1 MRTIFITV
9 FQFQIT
15 VFSPINGSPKRER
28 TCKLSPRFRR
38 KRSVDANDG
47 CWRNHSSSY
56 NFINC
61 RRRFTRWADERRKYA
76 VDFTWVWRQAR
87 TGSKVKH
94 VLTKYSSACN
104 ISTSWELEMASVYFK
119 YWFFNQERQA
129 KFLILNFSNTFLY
142 EKEIRNFNLLGLE
155 LLFNHVVVSTSNLI
169 KIKFSSKTLFGT
181 NKLYTLTLSSKIKYE
196 IVLVEVSL
204 LKNT

>member
-1 MRTIFITV
+1 
-9 FQFQIT
+9 
-15 VFSPINGSPKRER
+15 
-28 TCKLSPRFRR
+28 
-38 KRSVDANDG
+38 
-47 CWRNHSSSY
+47 
-56 NFINC
+56 
-61 RRRFTRWADERRKYA
+61 
-76 VDFTWVWRQAR
+76 
-87 TGSKVKH
+87 
-94 VLTKYSSACN
+94 
-104 ISTSWELEMASVYFK
+104 MASVYFK

-142 EKEIRNFNLLGLE
+142 EKEIRNSNLLGLE

>member
-1 MRTIFITV
+1 M
-9 FQFQIT
+9 
-15 VFSPINGSPKRER
+15 
-28 TCKLSPRFRR
+28 L
-38 KRSVDANDG
+38 
-47 CWRNHSSSY
+47 
-56 NFINC
+56 
-61 RRRFTRWADERRKYA
+61 
-76 VDFTWVWRQAR
+76 
-87 TGSKVKH
+87 H

-181 NKLYTLTLSSKIKYE
+181 NELYTLTLSSKIKYE
-196 IVLVEVSL
+196 IVLQNFGWGFSIKKYL
-204 LKNT
+204 TSA